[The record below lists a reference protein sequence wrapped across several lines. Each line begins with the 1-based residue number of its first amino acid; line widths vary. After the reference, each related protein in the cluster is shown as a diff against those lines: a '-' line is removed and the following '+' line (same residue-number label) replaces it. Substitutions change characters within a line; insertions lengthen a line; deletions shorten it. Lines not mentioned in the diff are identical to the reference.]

1 MAIGEAVVR
10 LSDLTDGQ
18 EAECFAALK
27 SKTRGVTARNQ
38 PFVKCYFRDSRV
50 TLEAPLWHDHR
61 LHRAANDWPEGGTY
75 RLRVKA
81 EHKGKYGL
89 QIDLIDIR
97 PTRPEDEADGFDF
110 GDLYESSKYRPEH
123 LLKVVRHHVETCID
137 CPYVRAV
144 VEAILAEHGELF
156 SKIQAAAN
164 FHHSY
169 NGGLLEHVWSM
180 TRIAGFLAN
189 HYAKYYDGL
198 NPPLNKSIIVAA
210 AILHDIGK
218 LRELEYHPIEAR
230 YTKEGS
236 LIGHVLMGRDLVR
249 DAARKIDGFPEE
261 TLLLLEHAILAHH
274 GKREFGAPILPQTI
288 EALIVS
294 FIDDLDA
301 KVNIAAGHRLK
312 GSASDGEFTDKV
324 FALENRRFY
333 RGIPVE
339 PEGLALD
346 SDEPGRIG

>member
-10 LSDLTDGQ
+10 LSDLRDGQ
-18 EAECFAALK
+18 EAECFAALVRK
-27 SKTRGVTARNQ
+27 VRGTTYKNES
-38 PFVKCYFRDSRV
+38 FLKCYFRDKRV
-50 TLEAPLWHDHR
+50 VIEAPLWANHR
-61 LHRAANDWPEGGTY
+61 LLKQAEGWPDGATY

-81 EHKGKYGL
+81 EIKPKYGL
-89 QIDLIDIR
+89 QIEILDLR
-97 PTRPEDEADGFDF
+97 PTVAADADEGFDF
-110 GDLYESSKYRPEH
+110 GDLYESSKFASEH
-123 LLKVVRHHVETCID
+123 LLKTIQGCIEKSID
-137 CPYVRAV
+137 CPYVKQV
-144 VEAILAEHGELF
+144 VMVILEEHDELF
-156 SKIQAAAN
+156 RKIQAATN

-180 TRIAGFLAN
+180 TRIAGFVAG
-189 HYAKYYDGL
+189 HYANYYEDL

-218 LRELEYHPIEAR
+218 LRELEYHPVEAR
-230 YTKEGS
+230 YTKAGS

-249 DAARKIDGFPEE
+249 DAARKVDGFPEE

-274 GKREFGAPILPQTI
+274 GKKEYGAPILPQTI

-301 KVNIAAGHRLK
+301 KVNIAVGHRLK
-312 GSASDGEFTDKV
+312 ATSDTEFTDKV

-339 PEGLALD
+339 PGIGDFD
-346 SDEPGRIG
+346 SPGSIS